1 MIEVVDVSV
10 AYEQK
15 EVLHTISLT
24 IPQGR
29 IVMMLGENGSGKT
42 TLMKAMLDKLP
53 LLQGDILWNQVSLR
67 KCNEKQRAACFSYVP
82 QIKEMVGDIK
92 VSDCIVAGCTRR
104 LSLFEVP
111 SPKEYAKANAILKQ
125 FQLEDIKDKYLQE
138 ISGGELQMTY
148 VARAFLQDSEVILMD
163 EPCTYL
169 DFQHQHLFL
178 QQAKQLAK
186 QGKSLF
192 ISIHDP
198 NLALQY
204 GDDIYILHEGRLSA
218 HLKKEEPFLRR
229 RCCECYNTIYGNHF
243 ALAGDDSS
251 GYLVWKE

>member
-1 MIEVVDVSV
+1 M
-10 AYEQK
+10 
-15 EVLHTISLT
+15 
-24 IPQGR
+24 
-29 IVMMLGENGSGKT
+29 
-42 TLMKAMLDKLP
+42 
-53 LLQGDILWNQVSLR
+53 
-67 KCNEKQRAACFSYVP
+67 
-82 QIKEMVGDIK
+82 
-92 VSDCIVAGCTRR
+92 DCIVAGCTRR

-111 SPKEYAKANAILKQ
+111 DAKEYAKANAVLKK
-125 FQLEDIKDKYLQE
+125 FQLAHIKDKYLHE

-148 VARAFLQDSEVILMD
+148 VARAFLQDSEVIIMD

-178 QQAKQLAK
+178 QQAKQLAQ
-186 QGKSLF
+186 QGTSLF

-204 GDDIYILHEGRLSA
+204 ADDIYILHEGRIYT

-229 RCCECYNTIYGNHF
+229 RCCECYNTIYGKHF